1 MKPTRRS
8 TVLVFLVILGITS
21 CMQEQ
26 PTKQYYDESPEIE
39 IAKKV
44 IDAFEQGDLKAYRS
58 LFSDTAKLWHNESY
72 VLNPGKTIDEQM
84 VMLESYFTSSE
95 YRIYE
100 NEIWEMIIQDE
111 GANWVHFWADF
122 RTKLNG
128 DETEVKNVIHL
139 AFSIYDNKVV
149 YEAGIW
155 DNLPFF
161 LAQQRLEMIEE

>member
-1 MKPTRRS
+1 MKKTS
-8 TVLVFLVILGITS
+8 LLFVAILIVVTS
-21 CMQEQ
+21 CSEEQ
-26 PTKQYYDESPEIE
+26 SSKQYFEESPEIE

-44 IDAFEQGDLKAYRS
+44 IDAFEQGDLEAYRS
-58 LFSDTAKLWHNESY
+58 FFSDTAKLWHNESF

-84 VMLESYFTSSE
+84 VMLESFFTTSE

-100 NEIWEMIIQDE
+100 NEIWEMIIQDA

-122 RTKLNG
+122 RTKLIG
-128 DETEVKNVIHL
+128 DETEVINVVHL

-155 DNLPFF
+155 DNLPFY
-161 LAQQRLEMIEE
+161 LAEQRIKMMSE